1 MVGAIKVKC
10 GGNRRLKPERRVFEQ
25 KSSKVGQCGL
35 RMAHNGTME
44 G

>member
-10 GGNRRLKPERRVFEQ
+10 GGNRSLRPKRRVFEQ
-25 KSSKVGQCGL
+25 NSKGGHFGV
-35 RMAHNGTME
+35 RMAHNGAME